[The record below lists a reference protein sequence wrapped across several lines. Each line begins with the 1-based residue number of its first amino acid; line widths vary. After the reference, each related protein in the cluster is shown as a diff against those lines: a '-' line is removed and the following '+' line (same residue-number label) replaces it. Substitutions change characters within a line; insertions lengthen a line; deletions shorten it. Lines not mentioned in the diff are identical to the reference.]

1 MDERKE
7 SGRGPSTL
15 HPLQRLR
22 FASSRDNI
30 RIDKLPTK
38 LDTLDVIVEFDS
50 QRITSA
56 LLAGKLSA
64 LPCSHAAIT
73 ATFLYGGLI
82 LPLALVGL

>member
-1 MDERKE
+1 M
-7 SGRGPSTL
+7 PS
-15 HPLQRLR
+15 
-22 FASSRDNI
+22 
-30 RIDKLPTK
+30 K
-38 LDTLDVIVEFDS
+38 LDTLDTLEVIVEFDS